1 MNRIGTIQ
9 FLCFI
14 FLWTTLVYDT
24 IARWSWNPQGWSR
37 SELHTLDFA
46 GGTVVHISSGA
57 AATAIA
63 TYFGLKLWIWK
74 SYTHSGPDAI
84 NEVIKA
90 HMPSWKPQ
98 NVSYVLLGTII
109 LWFGWFGFNGG
120 SELAA
125 NPRAALA
132 CVSTQMAPCFGGIT
146 SLILHW
152 FLYAGPIK
160 ACKEPR
166 HIRPDASQAFCG
178 GVVIALVAI
187 TPAAG
192 YVCISPGHIF
202 LTKLSRSQSNM
213 LLYSACFLRYFLNLR
228 RRC

>member
-1 MNRIGTIQ
+1 MANMSRATIVSGAVMRKMGTIQ

-14 FLWTTLVYDT
+14 FLWTTIVYDT

-37 SELHTLDFA
+37 SKFHTLDFA

-57 AATAIA
+57 AATAIGI
-63 TYFGLKLWIWK
+63 YFGLKMWLWQR
-74 SYTHSGPDAI
+74 YTDKDRATVTQVFEDH
-84 NEVIKA
+84 KKL
-90 HMPSWKPQ
+90 WKPQ
-98 NVSYVLLGTII
+98 NVSYVLLGTIL

-120 SELAA
+120 SELGA

-132 CVSTQMAPCFGGIT
+132 CVSTQTAPCFGGVT

-152 FLYAGPIK
+152 FLYDGPIK
-160 ACKEPR
+160 ATRKPR
-166 HIRPDASQAFCG
+166 QERPDASQAFCD

-192 YVCISPGHIF
+192 YVC
-202 LTKLSRSQSNM
+202 LT
-213 LLYSACFLRYFLNLR
+213 
-228 RRC
+228 